1 MTLLR
6 TLEKRHDAL
15 KTRLALVRIHPDVQ
29 LGQPGGVTHLLDAV
43 VEQELRR
50 LSADETTKDNLN
62 QLAEPFAAKGK
73 GDKGAGKGAPG
84 PKTLEARRH
93 VPCPYMDK
101 PGGCSFG
108 DKCHYRH
115 DMPDKPHPKAKPK
128 PKAEAK
134 KKCIF
139 HNRQGGCKL
148 GFKCKFTHEGPSGA
162 AKADRDPPEQSL
174 VGGEAL
180 QAQTKAKPKPKPK
193 AKASAAS
200 SSACMF
206 SASASGDW
214 QNLWPYK
221 YIPNWSVFVSDLTP
235 EQFAYWREHP
245 DLASGS
251 FRVVEDSHS
260 LEIETWLTLREAY
273 LAENFGDQPIH
284 LRGTTWAVDM
294 GLATAWCQTTS
305 HHEPVFLVHAFDH
318 VSAQERW
325 FAVTQAVTKPGI
337 SEEERHDSEAVLTT
351 WDETSDVSD
360 VTVDSDAEVR
370 GSSGLWKYWDLEF

>member
-1 MTLLR
+1 MCFKKAQDRHDIQARGESRPELEPVRGFPEEFESRLVIVLLKVLPDAIKTPALETDESEQGIGSLRLLEELYLRVRPGGLEEQQTLVKFLRNLSPAASAREAMDILRRWRLAKNRVSALALPEIPAYEQVKGIMTLLR

-29 LGQPGGVTHLLDAV
+29 LGKPGGVTHLLDA

-62 QLAEPFAAKGK
+62 QVAEPFAAKGK

-108 DKCHYRH
+108 DRCHYRH

-148 GFKCKFTHEGPSGA
+148 GFTSLHMRAHLERQRQTVIRLSSLWLVVRLCKHRRKPSRSPNPKQKHQQRRLLHA
-162 AKADRDPPEQSL
+162 CSVRARL
-174 VGGEAL
+174 VTGRTCG
-180 QAQTKAKPKPKPK
+180 
-193 AKASAAS
+193 
-200 SSACMF
+200 
-206 SASASGDW
+206 
-214 QNLWPYK
+214 
-221 YIPNWSVFVSDLTP
+221 
-235 EQFAYWREHP
+235 H
-245 DLASGS
+245 
-251 FRVVEDSHS
+251 
-260 LEIETWLTLREAY
+260 
-273 LAENFGDQPIH
+273 
-284 LRGTTWAVDM
+284 
-294 GLATAWCQTTS
+294 TS
-305 HHEPVFLVHAFDH
+305 
-318 VSAQERW
+318 
-325 FAVTQAVTKPGI
+325 I
-337 SEEERHDSEAVLTT
+337 SQIGVCS
-351 WDETSDVSD
+351 
-360 VTVDSDAEVR
+360 
-370 GSSGLWKYWDLEF
+370 